1 MKSAWQHHLG
11 EHQAPQLPKLAG
23 RSDVAR
29 TLINDP
35 LREQDQKRAARP
47 PPNPDSFAE
56 PVLTEKRDGPP
67 SETCIVRK
75 CGLMTDPQQPS
86 PTDRSDADDV
96 EQHACPKCD
105 AQPGSPCRS
114 RGGAVASAYHTRRFT
129 KVPRL
134 KKALRVPTPAD
145 RGPGRP
151 WRPGTPPPAPIDPD
165 LPSADIRIGYA
176 RCSTLGQEL
185 DSQLDALS
193 KHGIPRDKIFSEKIS
208 TRVRVRLRFE
218 EALRT
223 AREVK
228 AHAPHCRVIF
238 TVYEMKRLGRDAAEL
253 TALADHLTAHGL
265 VLEMLAGP
273 LPGIYDP
280 TGPGKLLFA
289 FFAAM
294 AETERENIRES
305 TLEGLDTAA
314 RKGKHGGRPPVIT
327 DDMLHTVLRRRA
339 GGESVEQIQPDLII
353 PTGKRK
359 GQNPSVASIYR
370 ALAEHAKHEA
380 YPEAVEQAH
389 ADFTALQM
397 GEVPGPRPATPD

>member
-1 MKSAWQHHLG
+1 
-11 EHQAPQLPKLAG
+11 
-23 RSDVAR
+23 
-29 TLINDP
+29 
-35 LREQDQKRAARP
+35 
-47 PPNPDSFAE
+47 
-56 PVLTEKRDGPP
+56 
-67 SETCIVRK
+67 
-75 CGLMTDPQQPS
+75 MTAPQQPS

-129 KVPRL
+129 MVPRL

-165 LPSADIRIGYA
+165 LPSAYIRIGYA
-176 RCSTLGQEL
+176 RCSTLRQEL

-208 TRVRVRLRFE
+208 TRVRVRPRFE

-339 GGESVEQIQPDLII
+339 LGESVEQIQPDLFI

-359 GQNPSVASIYR
+359 GQNPSVASVYR
-370 ALAEHAKHEA
+370 ALAEHAKREA
-380 YPEAVEQAH
+380 YPEAVEAAH
-389 ADFTALQM
+389 ADFAALQTA
-397 GEVPGPRPATPD
+397 GELPGPRLALPDRASL

>member
-1 MKSAWQHHLG
+1 
-11 EHQAPQLPKLAG
+11 
-23 RSDVAR
+23 
-29 TLINDP
+29 
-35 LREQDQKRAARP
+35 
-47 PPNPDSFAE
+47 
-56 PVLTEKRDGPP
+56 
-67 SETCIVRK
+67 
-75 CGLMTDPQQPS
+75 MTDPQHPS
-86 PTDRSDADDV
+86 PTGRSDADDI

-129 KVPRL
+129 QVPRL

-145 RGPGRP
+145 RSPGKP
-151 WRPGTPPPAPIDPD
+151 WRPGTPPPAPAVADAPG
-165 LPSADIRIGYA
+165 ADIRIGYA

-185 DSQLDALS
+185 GSQLDALTA
-193 KHGIPRDKIFSEKIS
+193 HGIPRDKIFSEKIS
-208 TRVRVRLRFE
+208 TRVRVRPQC
-218 EALRT
+218 EAALKT
-223 AREVK
+223 AREIK

-253 TALADHLTAHGL
+253 TALADHITAHGL

-273 LPGIYDP
+273 LPGLYDP
-280 TGPGKLLFA
+280 TGAAPLLFA

-339 GGESVEQIQPDLII
+339 NGESVEQIQPDLII

-359 GQNPSVASIYR
+359 GRNPSVASVYR
-370 ALAEHAKHEA
+370 ALAEHAKREA
-380 YPEAVEQAH
+380 YPEAVEAAH
-389 ADFTALQM
+389 ADFAALQA
-397 GEVPGPRPATPD
+397 GELPGPRVQPQTTR

>member
-1 MKSAWQHHLG
+1 MTT
-11 EHQAPQLPKLAG
+11 PQP
-23 RSDVAR
+23 
-29 TLINDP
+29 T
-35 LREQDQKRAARP
+35 
-47 PPNPDSFAE
+47 
-56 PVLTEKRDGPP
+56 
-67 SETCIVRK
+67 
-75 CGLMTDPQQPS
+75 S
-86 PTDRSDADDV
+86 PADRSDADDV
-96 EQHACPKCD
+96 EQHVCPKCD

-129 KVPRL
+129 QVPRL
-134 KKALRVPTPAD
+134 KKELRVPTPAD

-151 WRPGTPPPAPIDPD
+151 WRPGTPPPAPVDPA

-185 DSQLDALS
+185 DSQLDALAG
-193 KHGIPRDKIFSEKIS
+193 HGIPRDKVFAEKIS
-208 TRVRVRLRFE
+208 TRIRVRPKFE

-265 VLEMLAGP
+265 ILEMLAGP

-339 GGESVEQIQPDLII
+339 TGESVEQIQPDLII

-359 GQNPSVASIYR
+359 GHNPSVASIYR
-370 ALAEHAKHEA
+370 ALTEHAKREA

-389 ADFTALQM
+389 ADFAASRTAP
-397 GEVPGPRPATPD
+397 VPEPRPNTPDRASL